1 MRREPQGKMSEGNR
15 ISFNVKLLV
24 YIVYVHLM
32 EFAFKNGS
40 RNAFHDWTCISLLRT
55 DFCDASGFCDAFT
68 LQIVMPSKVIKETS
82 EIRLS

>member
-1 MRREPQGKMSEGNR
+1 MSKGNR
-15 ISFNVKLLV
+15 ISFNVKLLG

-40 RNAFHDWTCISLLRT
+40 RNAFHDWTCTSLLRT
-55 DFCDASGFCDAFT
+55 TTSGFCDAFT

-82 EIRLS
+82 EIRLR